1 MHRQQHT
8 LILSSGGIRQITL
21 LQGCFMNNDFNRF
34 AKKCDTILG
43 TSAGALMGF
52 IISAAENP
60 EKLQRLRYLP
70 GIHFKSYLT
79 ILCDVLINR
88 DIVRQTELRGVLT
101 KALNI
106 VQPRHDGLVELHQNL
121 IVGYVKHEGFR
132 SRYCEES
139 LAKGIHRIRDILP
152 KVLGSAS
159 ICGITSSDI
168 TDGGQM
174 HAFPIRTYR
183 KNEALRKSKTFVV
196 SPYPM
201 VELLSPTYRD
211 NDGFVGK
218 LKQLIDGVSY
228 GSMMER
234 IGEDVQSVALGDLKL
249 HKHDR
254 YATLYGYKNVHVVCP
269 IRYTASDKV
278 FSITGAERRTM
289 LAEGHAMAGLIAGE
303 TMPIRL

>member
-1 MHRQQHT
+1 MHPKT

-21 LQGCFMNNDFNRF
+21 LQGCFTDDNFNRF

-60 EKLQRLRYLP
+60 EKLRRLRYLP

-88 DIVRQTELRGVLT
+88 DIVRQTELRDVLAN
-101 KALNI
+101 ALNI
-106 VQPRHDGLVELHQNL
+106 VQPREDGLVELHQNL
-121 IVGYVKHEGFR
+121 IVGYVKHERGR

-139 LAKGIHRIRDILP
+139 LEKGIHRIQDILP

-183 KNEALRKSKTFVV
+183 KNEALRKSNTFVV

-201 VELLSPTYRD
+201 VEMISPRYR
-211 NDGFVGK
+211 NSEGFVGK
-218 LKQLIDGVSY
+218 LKELLDGVSY

-234 IGEDVQSVALGDLKL
+234 IGEDVQSVALGALKL
-249 HKHDR
+249 QTHNR
-254 YATLYGYKNVHVVCP
+254 YATLYRYKNVHVVCP

-278 FSITGAERRTM
+278 FSITGAEREIM
-289 LAEGHAMAGLIAGE
+289 IQEGQAMAALVRHATLE
-303 TMPIRL
+303 LNF